1 MTSVLQEQLRNKKG
15 VFYGRVSSQEQ
26 DLQMQIDSC
35 KGFREKNYCDVTI
48 DLQKYVEKISA
59 TRVPLTKREALMKV
73 IKAVKNKEYD
83 FIVVYNHDRL
93 ARDPLEH
100 LRLRKW
106 FADLQVSVYLSS
118 SNQVYSNKDILS
130 NAIRD
135 NYSKIEADNIRV
147 RMKDSIYSR
156 VVFHGKWTGG
166 KPPFGVCYQYDDV
179 LKMKVLQF
187 EKDKTK
193 IIREIFKQYKG
204 GLGFNS
210 IAAYL
215 NIHHPLSGQQ
225 WSKERAKSII
235 TNPIYCGYL
244 SIHKRKKGSRNSTTN
259 RDEWIME
266 RYKEL
271 DPIIELVEWEYC
283 YDLYMKRKTREI
295 SNPQYFST
303 PYLFKDII
311 QCRQCG
317 KPLLTK
323 NQSSGQYGD
332 QIYCCGRTSDCHIRI
347 VSNELDDYL
356 INYIKKSV
364 ILNNNIEQRDLI
376 IERIKE
382 FYISQK
388 QELEVERSCLYQ
400 KLQDLRQDLD
410 ATQYQLHPLLVTQSD
425 RIAIDVLQTLSS
437 ILTNDIADTHL
448 NLKRNSDAIK
458 RLEILELESN
468 HWDHFLD
475 DTLPIN
481 KDQSHQVRKLLLLL
495 FEKIEIDNDGGIYI
509 TNRIDLNNR

>member
-1 MTSVLQEQLRNKKG
+1 MDR
-15 VFYGRVSSQEQ
+15 
-26 DLQMQIDSC
+26 
-35 KGFREKNYCDVTI
+35 RET
-48 DLQKYVEKISA
+48 
-59 TRVPLTKREALMKV
+59 
-73 IKAVKNKEYD
+73 
-83 FIVVYNHDRL
+83 
-93 ARDPLEH
+93 
-100 LRLRKW
+100 
-106 FADLQVSVYLSS
+106 
-118 SNQVYSNKDILS
+118 
-130 NAIRD
+130 
-135 NYSKIEADNIRV
+135 
-147 RMKDSIYSR
+147 
-156 VVFHGKWTGG
+156 
-166 KPPFGVCYQYDDV
+166 PFGVCYQYDDV